1 MEQKDAIFDLLKILL
16 TPDGRG
22 FYKKFD
28 AMSALKEYSKEEI
41 ALALEK
47 AMKERKEKGRF

>member
-1 MEQKDAIFDLLKILL
+1 MEQDALFDLLKILL

-28 AMSALKEYSKEEI
+28 AMNALKEYSKEDI
-41 ALALEK
+41 AAALDK
-47 AMKERKEKGRF
+47 AMRERKEKGRF

>member
-1 MEQKDAIFDLLKILL
+1 MEQDDIFNLLKILL

-22 FYKKFD
+22 FYKKFE
-28 AMSALKEYSKEEI
+28 AMSALKEYSKEDI
-41 ALALEK
+41 AAALDK

>member
-1 MEQKDAIFDLLKILL
+1 MEQQDALFNLLKILL

-28 AMSALKEYSKEEI
+28 AMNALKEYSKEDI
-41 ALALEK
+41 AAALDK
-47 AMKERKEKGRF
+47 AMKERKKEGRF